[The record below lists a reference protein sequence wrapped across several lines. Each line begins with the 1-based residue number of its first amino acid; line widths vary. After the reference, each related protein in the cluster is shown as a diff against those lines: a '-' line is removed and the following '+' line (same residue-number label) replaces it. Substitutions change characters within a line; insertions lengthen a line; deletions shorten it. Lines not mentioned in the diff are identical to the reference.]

1 MRSKIVKRLNAVAG
15 VKEKID
21 QAKDLLKEFDID
33 CWITFV
39 RESQINGDPTLAFL
53 SPADVTWHSAFIISK
68 DGKAHAIVGK
78 YDQKTIEETGAY
90 DEVIGFV
97 EGIKEPFQSYMK
109 KLNPKIIA
117 LNYSEGSEIADGITY
132 GMFLTMKNLL
142 GEIGMENRITSAER
156 LVSALRERKSQTEIN
171 YIKEAIRITE
181 EIFNEV
187 TKFIKP
193 GKTEKEIAAFMKSEV
208 EKRNLEYAW
217 EPMVCPAVFTGPET
231 AGAHYAPTDRKVE
244 KGQILNMDFG
254 VKFNGY
260 CSDMQR
266 TFYILK
272 DDETKA
278 PEDVMKGFN
287 TIVDSIEQ
295 SKQAMKPG
303 VQAVEIDAVARKIV
317 TQNGYDE
324 FPHGLGHQVGRFSH
338 DGTALL
344 GPPWEKY
351 AQKPFQKLEEN
362 MVFTIEPRLHVPDRG
377 TATIEEMVRI
387 NTDGAEWLTNPQ
399 KEIILIK

>member
-1 MRSKIVKRLNAVAG
+1 MLI
-15 VKEKID
+15 KEKID
-21 QAKDLLKEFDID
+21 QAKDLLKEFDVD
-33 CWITFV
+33 CWITFA

-53 SPADVTWHSAFIISK
+53 SPADVTWHSAFIISR

-78 YDQKTIEETGAY
+78 YDQKTIEDTGAY

-97 EGIKEPFQSYMK
+97 EGIKEPLQSYMK
-109 KLNPKIIA
+109 SLNPKKIA
-117 LNYSEGSEIADGITY
+117 INFSEGSEIADGITH
-132 GMFLTMKNLL
+132 GMYLILFNLL
-142 GEIGMENRITSAER
+142 DKIGMSDRLISAEKI
-156 LVSALRERKSQTEIN
+156 VSALRERKSQTEIS

-181 EIFNEV
+181 EIFNNV

-193 GKTEKEIAAFMKSEV
+193 GKTEKEIADFMKSEV
-208 EKRNLEYAW
+208 EKRNLEFAW

-254 VKFNGY
+254 VKYKGY

-272 DDETKA
+272 DDESKA
-278 PEDVMKGFN
+278 PADVMKGFN
-287 TIVDSIEQ
+287 TIVDSIET

-303 VQAVEIDAVARKIV
+303 IQGVEIDSISRKIV

-324 FPHGLGHQVGRFSH
+324 FPHGVGHQVGRFSH

-344 GPPWEKY
+344 GPLWEKY

-362 MVFTIEPRLHVPDRG
+362 MVFTIEPRLQVPDRG
-377 TATIEEMVRI
+377 TATIEEMVQI
-387 NTDGAEWLTNPQ
+387 NTEGAEWLTNPQ

>member
-1 MRSKIVKRLNAVAG
+1 MLI
-15 VKEKID
+15 KEKIE
-21 QAKDLLKEFDID
+21 QAKKLLIEFDID

-78 YDQKTIEETGAY
+78 YDQKTIEETDAY
-90 DEVIGFV
+90 DEVVGFV
-97 EGIKEPFQSYMK
+97 EGIKEPFQSYMI

-171 YIKEAIRITE
+171 YIKEAISITE

-193 GKTEKEIAAFMKSEV
+193 GKTEKEIAAFIKSEV
-208 EKRNLEYAW
+208 EERNLEYAW

-295 SKQAMKPG
+295 SKKAMKPG

-351 AQKPFQKLEEN
+351 AQKPFQKLEEK
-362 MVFTIEPRLHVPDRG
+362 MVFTIEPRLHVQDRG

>member
-1 MRSKIVKRLNAVAG
+1 MLI
-15 VKEKID
+15 KEKIE
-21 QAKDLLKEFDID
+21 QAKKLLIEFDID

-78 YDQKTIEETGAY
+78 YDQKTIEETDAY
-90 DEVIGFV
+90 DEVVGFV
-97 EGIKEPFQSYMK
+97 EGIKEPFQSYMI

-171 YIKEAIRITE
+171 YIKEAISITE

-193 GKTEKEIAAFMKSEV
+193 GKTEKEIAAFIKSKV

-295 SKQAMKPG
+295 SKKAMKPG

-351 AQKPFQKLEEN
+351 AQKPFQKLEEK
-362 MVFTIEPRLHVPDRG
+362 MVFTIEPRLHVQDRG

>member
-1 MRSKIVKRLNAVAG
+1 MLI
-15 VKEKID
+15 KEKIY

-68 DGKAHAIVGK
+68 DGRAHAIVGK

-117 LNYSEGSEIADGITY
+117 LNYSEGSEIADGITH

-156 LVSALRERKSQTEIN
+156 LVSALRERKAGTEIKN
-171 YIKEAIRITE
+171 IKAAIKNTE
-181 EIFNEV
+181 EIFELV
-187 TKFIKP
+187 THFIKP
-193 GKTEKEIAAFMKSEV
+193 GITEKEIAAFIKSEV

-287 TIVDSIEQ
+287 TIVNSIEQ

-303 VQAVEIDAVARKIV
+303 VQAVEIDAVARKII

-362 MVFTIEPRLHVPDRG
+362 MVFTIEPRLNVQDRG

-399 KEIILIK
+399 KDIILIK

>member
-1 MRSKIVKRLNAVAG
+1 MLI
-15 VKEKID
+15 KEKIE
-21 QAKDLLKEFDID
+21 QAKLLLKEFDID

-78 YDQKTIEETGAY
+78 YDQKTIEETGAF

-109 KLNPKIIA
+109 KLNPKLIA
-117 LNYSEGSEIADGITY
+117 LNYSEGSEIADGITH
-132 GMFLTMKNLL
+132 GMYLTMKHLL

-156 LVSALRERKSQTEIN
+156 LVSALRERKTGTEIQN
-171 YIKEAIRITE
+171 IKAAIRNTE
-181 EIFNEV
+181 EIFELV
-187 TKFIKP
+187 TNFIKP
-193 GKTEKEIAAFMKSEV
+193 GKTEKEIAAFIKSEV

-254 VKFNGY
+254 VKYNGY

-362 MVFTIEPRLHVPDRG
+362 MVFTIEPRLHVQDRC